1 MTVEQWNKLVDAIND
16 DHKKMAMKIIV
27 EGVAMDTMT
36 RTAVLGEEQLKKE
49 LAEAKEEVAELKNNL
64 VEISLAWADINKRC
78 DELFKRSDE
87 HGSVIK
93 TLYEN
98 SSGKSRMDTKKTFKA
113 ERICPACGKPIK
125 GRGKKIFCD
134 ECKKKNE
141 ASGVTALANEL
152 AEMENPK

>member
-16 DHKKMAMKIIV
+16 DDKKTAMKIIV
-27 EGVAMDTMT
+27 EGVAMETMT

-64 VEISLAWADINKRC
+64 VEISLAWADMNKRC

-87 HGSVIK
+87 HGSAIK
-93 TLYEN
+93 RLHEK
-98 SSGKSRMDTKKTFKA
+98 SSGSFRVYEKKTKT
-113 ERICPACGKPIK
+113 ERICPECGKPIK

-152 AEMENPK
+152 VEMENPK